1 MKKNKSMGNEVKGT
15 GQTLLETAK
24 DAITS
29 GNPIKIIAGIVLGVV
44 AVAIIAIAAITKL
57 GGK

>member
-1 MKKNKSMGNEVKGT
+1 MGNEVKGT

-24 DAITS
+24 DAITI